1 MAKSPITK
9 SAGNRARKVVLSQKS
24 IESTNVTYLDL
35 SVTFVPTMGS
45 PTSFN
50 FRDWCHI
57 NCDPTASLSKPS
69 RFDYMLGL
77 YRWVERQRKDML
89 SDIHICSCI
98 RTFMSY
104 IKFCDS
110 IGLHA
115 FDRSGYLAY
124 CGNDGELWRQVKL
137 AIEPKRYLFQYHNN
151 EELGITEL
159 RAQGIRT
166 QINKILNSIGF
177 DVSVYQY
184 RLKPF
189 KAGRRLNPW
198 NNPYQPAEWDTMIR
212 RLNFYFTSLAT
223 QLIAHRDD
231 NPNSPPPNT
240 LEVEVDQINGR
251 YATVTVGANIQDL
264 THGYTASSPFYQCM
278 LSGYL
283 LFSYYTAFNT
293 SSILGVR
300 HPINPMKKSGE
311 GKTESYVKVKAYKG
325 RANKDVEALFLSAS
339 EDSHPEAV
347 DDAAGFIVADVNKR
361 DKNGIQDGVSF
372 IEVMSLFSEAYSNE
386 KYGRL
391 FYTYDKENK
400 LMGLDIGFSLGP
412 QVLSE
417 KLGVFSHDRSNL
429 TDYFVGLCEDLME
442 ENTYPDFRQVT
453 SPNTSF
459 TIVKKEKK
467 LAHKNRVKIRVIEL
481 AFASLTCLTDVQL
494 NGIVMPLHYSIKD
507 GDGNVTI
514 DFKYADGTKGS
525 FKIAAKYKLFL
536 EKVEAFAQRYNPTHT
551 KYGHPCK
558 TKKPTFLL
566 PLGAKRMTFQWE
578 SIESIIS
585 QRTLS
590 GYGIGHG
597 DFLLNVTVSRIRA
610 TTSLLEYRDDDKGFS
625 ARQILQHTI
634 QTQERTYV
642 NGHPTENYK
651 MVSQGLSS
659 LIKIAKGQHR
669 NNAVEEVK
677 KELNIPILAYE
688 KYKQRNMPTNPNG
701 IACHGRPNFINTK
714 DFHYSARKFAEHEG
728 IIDEDD
734 DIACY
739 QYDLCIFCKNAQLVD
754 DPHSVYKLLSFLEA
768 LQDASDL
775 FPERSE
781 FINRK
786 IERFKRHISSLPL
799 ETVDAAEALL
809 DEHGRYFMF
818 KTTDSVIQHLSFR

>member
-1 MAKSPITK
+1 MAKSPIAK
-9 SAGNRARKVVLSQKS
+9 SAGNRTRKVVLSQKS
-24 IESTNVTYLDL
+24 IESTNVTDLDL

-57 NCDPTASLSKPS
+57 HCDPTARLFKPS

-89 SDIHICSCI
+89 SDIYICCCI

-110 IGLHA
+110 IGSNA
-115 FDRSGYLAY
+115 FDRIGYLAY

-151 EELGITEL
+151 EELGISEL
-159 RAQGIRT
+159 SAQGIRT

-177 DVSVYQY
+177 DVSAYQY
-184 RLKPF
+184 RLKPL

-198 NNPYQPAEWDTMIR
+198 NNPYQPVEWNTMLR

-231 NPNSPPPNT
+231 NPNSPPPNM

-251 YATVTVGANIQDL
+251 YATVTVGANIQGL

-293 SSILGVR
+293 SSILAVR
-300 HPINPMKKSGE
+300 HPISPMKKSGE
-311 GKTESYVKVKAYKG
+311 GKTNSYVKVKAYKG

-339 EDSHPEAV
+339 EDSHPQAV

-372 IEVMSLFSEAYSNE
+372 IEVMSMFSEAYSNE

-391 FYTYDKENK
+391 FYTYNKENK

-429 TDYFVGLCEDLME
+429 TDYFVELCEDLME
-442 ENTYPDFRQVT
+442 ESAYPAFTKVT
-453 SPNTSF
+453 SPQTGF
-459 TIVKKEKK
+459 IVIKKENK
-467 LAHKNRVKIRVIEL
+467 LAYKTRIKSRVIEL

-494 NGIVMPLHYSIKD
+494 NGIVMPLYYSKKEED
-507 GDGNVTI
+507 GTITI
-514 DFKYADGTKGS
+514 DFRYADGTKGS
-525 FKIAAKYKLFL
+525 FKIAAKYQLFL
-536 EKVEAFAQRYNPTHT
+536 EKVEAFSQRYNPTHT
-551 KYGHPCK
+551 KYGHPSK
-558 TKKPTFLL
+558 TKIPPYLL
-566 PLGAKRMTFQWE
+566 PLGGKWKTYQWE

-585 QRTLS
+585 HRILW

-597 DFLLNVTVSRIRA
+597 DFLLNVTASRIRA
-610 TTSLLEYRDDDKGFS
+610 TTSILEYRDGDKGFS

-634 QTQERTYV
+634 QTQEKSYV
-642 NGHPTENYK
+642 NGHPTENSK
-651 MVSQGLSS
+651 MVSQGLSA

-677 KELNIPILAYE
+677 KELSIPILAYE

-701 IACHGRPNFINTK
+701 IACDGRPSFLNTQ

-728 IIDEDD
+728 IIDEVG

-739 QYDLCIFCKNAQLVD
+739 QYDLCVFCKSAQLVD

-768 LQDASDL
+768 IQDASDL

-781 FINRK
+781 LINRK
-786 IERFKRHISSLPL
+786 VERFKHHISSLPL
-799 ETVDAAEALL
+799 ETVDSAEALL
-809 DEHGRYFMF
+809 DEHGRYFIF